1 MKLIALFLLFFT
13 TICTSQT
20 QFKSISNDIV
30 DFYIMKNELDKDS
43 KQEILDNFD
52 GLITI
57 KELVNKNYF
66 KCCNDGIYE
75 ISPNVTHTSVN
86 LLIVKNSHYSILSVD
101 DNFTDVFNRVSLILQ
116 KNKLINKQMTIKYL
130 QRLVQIAEDN
140 RNIKRNNTLE

>member
-1 MKLIALFLLFFT
+1 MKLITLFLLFFT

-30 DFYIMKNELDKDS
+30 DFYIMKNELDKDT
-43 KQEILDNFD
+43 KQKVLDNFD

-86 LLIVKNSHYSILSVD
+86 LLIIKNSHYNILSVD